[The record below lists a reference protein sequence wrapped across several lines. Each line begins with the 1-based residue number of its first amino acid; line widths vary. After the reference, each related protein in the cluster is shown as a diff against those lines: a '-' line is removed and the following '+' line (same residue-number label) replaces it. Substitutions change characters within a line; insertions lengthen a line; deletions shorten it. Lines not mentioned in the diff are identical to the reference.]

1 MNVSFNLPYE
11 AYHTQVP
18 FGRYAVFRK
27 ACFTGQYDTGNS
39 IPAAENT
46 FFFFRKMEKK
56 TYRIIIRPARPRNT
70 KLVIFEAPLP
80 IESPLPGQTMLAYE
94 YEYLRV

>member
-1 MNVSFNLPYE
+1 
-11 AYHTQVP
+11 
-18 FGRYAVFRK
+18 
-27 ACFTGQYDTGNS
+27 
-39 IPAAENT
+39 
-46 FFFFRKMEKK
+46 MEKK